1 VEPGT
6 WAEEVVDDGDRT
18 VVDGEVEF
26 VEPGTGAEEVVDD
39 GDRTVVDGGNDM
51 EVDDGEG
58 TEVDEHVNF
67 TYAPLESRLQPPVA
81 PPRPGK

>member
-1 VEPGT
+1 M
-6 WAEEVVDDGDRT
+6 
-18 VVDGEVEF
+18 
-26 VEPGTGAEEVVDD
+26 EPGTGAEEVVDD

-67 TYAPLESRLQPPVA
+67 TYLDGLPKLGASVQRPVA

>member
-1 VEPGT
+1 MEPGT
-6 WAEEVVDDGDRT
+6 GAEEVVDDGDRT
-18 VVDGEVEF
+18 VVDGDNDME
-26 VEPGTGAEEVVDD
+26 VDD

-67 TYAPLESRLQPPVA
+67 TYLDGLPKLESSVQPPAA

>member
-1 VEPGT
+1 M
-6 WAEEVVDDGDRT
+6 
-18 VVDGEVEF
+18 
-26 VEPGTGAEEVVDD
+26 
-39 GDRTVVDGGNDM
+39 DGGNDM

-67 TYAPLESRLQPPVA
+67 TYLDGLPKPPSVQPPVA

>member
-1 VEPGT
+1 M
-6 WAEEVVDDGDRT
+6 
-18 VVDGEVEF
+18 
-26 VEPGTGAEEVVDD
+26 EPGTGAEEVVDD

-67 TYAPLESRLQPPVA
+67 TYLDGLPKLPSAQPPVA
-81 PPRPGK
+81 PPWPGK